1 MSLVADYSSDVYS
14 SGEEEEKTT
23 TTNKNELSSL
33 IPPPKKKKD
42 GPVKIVIDLPS
53 FTKDEE
59 SEDEKKTI
67 KNNGRGGSDLLSLLP
82 APKNLIKDKASNKSN
97 LASVKLNV
105 SSTIENSNILKT
117 DSSTTTFSPS
127 SHLNPKS
134 LSNEFLS
141 NEHYSYNNWEGSSTS
156 TYTNNQIQKLGG
168 RRGKEGPIKIKEI
181 NAADQMADAWQT
193 QMADITK
200 PSKGTGSGHSNLK
213 PSKVQKRKHN
223 LMYLAYQAT
232 SMENDL
238 KEQFATNKK
247 TKRETQAKY
256 ATHFDL

>member
-156 TYTNNQIQKLGG
+156 G

-256 ATHFDL
+256 GNNIDYVINNIC